1 MERASLRLELRS
13 PTNGRD
19 EPRKPEEQV
28 ARLQFELCV
37 TGQEGRTHEL
47 FVSAGQ
53 STSLVHEVL
62 SVQEIMQCLMGEAEE
77 ALNLRVG

>member
-1 MERASLRLELRS
+1 MERASVRLELRP

-19 EPRKPEEQV
+19 EPRKPEEQA

-37 TGQEGRTHEL
+37 TGQEGRTHEF
-47 FVSAGQ
+47 FVSTGP
-53 STSLVHEVL
+53 STGLVHEVL
-62 SVQEIMQCLMGEAEE
+62 SVQEIMQCLMGEAEQ